1 MPGELRDKGMG
12 ERWSPPVDGR
22 WTLRAD
28 LYVDCTGLRA
38 KLIGEALQ
46 VPFTSCGDSLLT
58 NRAVTCQ
65 VPNDRP
71 GSPIASYLIEVAAAM
86 IADFFPWSGDF
97 EKPGRRFN
105 DLMRNLGEWRYRPP
119 CRFDFVADHE
129 TFPHFSY
136 QYVLYGMGFKTSF
149 GTARSRYG
157 ASHSAQRTFKQIR
170 RFAQQA
176 VHELPAHRTLIEQIH
191 REGFRGKPSSAGVS
205 SAGRNR

>member
-71 GSPIASYLIEVAAAM
+71 GSPIASYTIATAHEAGWTWDIGLHNRRGIGYVYSAAH
-86 IADFFPWSGDF
+86 ST
-97 EKPGRRFN
+97 
-105 DLMRNLGEWRYRPP
+105 P

-149 GTARSRYG
+149 ETARSRYA
-157 ASHSAQRTFKQIR
+157 ASHSPQRAFKQIQT
-170 RFAQQA
+170 FARQA
-176 VHELPAHRTLIEQIH
+176 VHDLPPHRTLIEQIY
-191 REGFRGKPSSAGVS
+191 REGFRGKPSPAGVS
-205 SAGRNR
+205 NAGRNR